1 MKLECQ
7 GKPEVMNPTESQI
20 KKTILKLRSYGPCS
34 FASLT
39 DDVGNYIQV
48 AGGGVTCMVEKYEV
62 SGDNRMRA
70 FHDKPS
76 PVFPDGTVLV
86 FGGGELKM
94 KADEWFLSDMVV
106 ELFLCFFHKR
116 EYPENVGWRKAP
128 GF

>member
-39 DDVGNYIQV
+39 DNLGNYIQV
-48 AGGGVTCMVEKYEV
+48 AGGGVTCMVEKYEI
-62 SGDNRMRA
+62 SDDNRMRA

-94 KADEWFLSDMVV
+94 KADEWFLSDIVV